1 MPDGPVTV
9 AQAREHGL
17 SKEVLRGTRFWSPL
31 RGVHVPDAIQDGLEA
46 RCHALAQLV
55 PAATFSHLT
64 AARLCDLPVPGKC
77 TALGLPAD
85 ERLEVTCPRT
95 PPRLRGVWGHE
106 SDVGPDVWTAAN
118 GLSITTGARTWADLA
133 PRLGLTELIVLG
145 DAVLHRGWADLVA
158 LTAQASRPHRRGAL
172 RMRQAIP
179 LLEPRSD
186 SPMETRLRLLLVL
199 GGLPCPESNR
209 DVVVDGEWLA
219 RPDLS
224 YPALRIAIE
233 YDGDH
238 HRTDRRQ
245 WQRDIGRRRLLED
258 AGWLLIV
265 VTAADV
271 LRHPEAIVE
280 RVRRA
285 IAARAGVSA
294 LPEARR

>member
-1 MPDGPVTV
+1 
-9 AQAREHGL
+9 
-17 SKEVLRGTRFWSPL
+17 
-31 RGVHVPDAIQDGLEA
+31 
-46 RCHALAQLV
+46 
-55 PAATFSHLT
+55 
-64 AARLCDLPVPGKC
+64 
-77 TALGLPAD
+77 
-85 ERLEVTCPRT
+85 
-95 PPRLRGVWGHE
+95 
-106 SDVGPDVWTAAN
+106 
-118 GLSITTGARTWADLA
+118 
-133 PRLGLTELIVLG
+133 
-145 DAVLHRGWADLVA
+145 
-158 LTAQASRPHRRGAL
+158 
-172 RMRQAIP
+172 MRQAIP

-285 IAARAGVSA
+285 IAARTRVLA